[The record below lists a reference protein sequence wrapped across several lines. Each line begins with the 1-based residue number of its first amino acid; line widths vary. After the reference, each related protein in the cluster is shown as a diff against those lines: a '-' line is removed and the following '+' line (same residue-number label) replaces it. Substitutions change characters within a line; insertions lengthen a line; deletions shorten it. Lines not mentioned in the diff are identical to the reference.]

1 MTNSS
6 REESLQPLLEVHIAA
21 MPMPVAIAGLDQHKT
36 K

>member
-6 REESLQPLLEVHIAA
+6 RDELLQPLLEVHILA
-21 MPMPVAIAGLDQHKT
+21 MPTPVAIAALDQHKT